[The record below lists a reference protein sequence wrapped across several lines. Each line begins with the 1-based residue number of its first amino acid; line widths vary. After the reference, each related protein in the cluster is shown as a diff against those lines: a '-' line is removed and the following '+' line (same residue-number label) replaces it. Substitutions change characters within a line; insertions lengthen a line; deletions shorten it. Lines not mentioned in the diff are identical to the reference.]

1 VTAPLVA
8 VTGPSR
14 RGWLGFWGSWLALR
28 RAGARVRRIRPPYR
42 EAQLEGVS
50 AVVIGGGTHIE
61 PTRYAQRHLE
71 GYLYDRERDELE
83 WRVIERAF
91 ASGLPLLGICRGAQ
105 VLNVFC
111 GGSLFQDLVTD
122 LPGVTLRS
130 SYMAIKR
137 IALEPDSQVASVMG
151 VQSVWVNSLHRQG
164 IDRLG
169 AGVRV
174 AARDAFGIVQ
184 AIELADN
191 ADQFVIGVQW
201 HPEYLPVRPS
211 HQRLFRSL
219 VSAAKRASLGPS
231 TSVKSTTALRSY
243 AE

>member
-8 VTGPSR
+8 VTGPSHKGGL
-14 RGWLGFWGSWLALR
+14 GWWSSWLALR
-28 RAGARVRRIRPPYR
+28 RAGARARRIRPPYD

-61 PTRYAQRHLE
+61 PTRYEQTHLE
-71 GYLYDRERDELE
+71 GYLYDLERDELE
-83 WRVIERAF
+83 WQVLERAL

-105 VLNVFC
+105 MLNVFR
-111 GGSLFQDLVTD
+111 GGSLFQDLVTA
-122 LPGVTLRS
+122 LPGLKLRS
-130 SYMAIKR
+130 SHMAIKR
-137 IALEPDSQVASVMG
+137 IVLEPDSLVASVMD
-151 VQSVWVNSLHRQG
+151 VQSVRVNSLHRQG

-184 AIELADN
+184 AIELVDDTDRFA
-191 ADQFVIGVQW
+191 IGVQW
-201 HPEYLPVRPS
+201 HPEYLPARPS

-219 VSAAKRASLGPS
+219 VRAASRAEMVVEKHQP
-231 TSVKSTTALRSY
+231 TPAV
-243 AE
+243 AESDG